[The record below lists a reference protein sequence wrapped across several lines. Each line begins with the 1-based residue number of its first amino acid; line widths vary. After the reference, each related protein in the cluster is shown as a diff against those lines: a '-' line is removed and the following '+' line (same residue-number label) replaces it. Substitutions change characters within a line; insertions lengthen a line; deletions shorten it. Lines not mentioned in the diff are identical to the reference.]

1 MKLMIGAALFF
12 AFVSV
17 QRRRKGRHVPT
28 PRVLAAAFNGTN
40 LVRAGMRYPHAC
52 EHCTP
57 IAQYGRYD
65 LYICQREKM
74 PISVARYGARAADYV
89 SSNDLSLPD
98 EGIRV
103 TFSRT

>member
-1 MKLMIGAALFF
+1 MKLLIGAALFL
-12 AFVSV
+12 AFVKV
-17 QRRRKGRHVPT
+17 QTMRRGRHTPT
-28 PRVLAAAFNGTN
+28 PRTLAAAVNGDTQ
-40 LVRAGMRYPHAC
+40 VPTGMRYPHAC

-65 LYICQREKM
+65 LYVCQREKM
-74 PISVARYGARAADYV
+74 PISVARYGERPADYV
-89 SSNDLSLPD
+89 SSNDLELAD